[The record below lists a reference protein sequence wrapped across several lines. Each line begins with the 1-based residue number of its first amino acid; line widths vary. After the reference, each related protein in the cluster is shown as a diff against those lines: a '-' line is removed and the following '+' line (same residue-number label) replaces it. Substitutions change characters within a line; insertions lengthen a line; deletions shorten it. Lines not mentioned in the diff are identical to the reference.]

1 MFVQRTKIGL
11 KHSMAPVFK
20 NLFMYRDVYFKMA
33 WICCPTEEFHEPVM
47 DYPDGKWLAH
57 IWI

>member
-1 MFVQRTKIGL
+1 MFVQRTKIGS

-20 NLFMYRDVYFKMA
+20 ISIHVQRCLFQNGMNLLS
-33 WICCPTEEFHEPVM
+33 EEFHEPVM